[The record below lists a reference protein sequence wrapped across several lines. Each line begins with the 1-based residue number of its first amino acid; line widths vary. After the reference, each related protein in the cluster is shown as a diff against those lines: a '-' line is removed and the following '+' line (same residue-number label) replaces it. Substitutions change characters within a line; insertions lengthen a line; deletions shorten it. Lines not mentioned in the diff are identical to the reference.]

1 MRLEQPAET
10 QAADHKT
17 QRLRAGACC
26 GSAMCWPFVII
37 SSAGAPFAPLRE
49 NQQCHAWSQTHI
61 TSAHPPGAR
70 SPWCPLGLEQQG
82 QLLEEPQRWVP
93 PSPKNLRMRSRTSC
107 CRQTKVSET
116 VPDPINSCS
125 ALLLAINHS

>member
-49 NQQCHAWSQTHI
+49 NQ
-61 TSAHPPGAR
+61 
-70 SPWCPLGLEQQG
+70 
-82 QLLEEPQRWVP
+82 
-93 PSPKNLRMRSRTSC
+93 
-107 CRQTKVSET
+107 
-116 VPDPINSCS
+116 
-125 ALLLAINHS
+125 